1 MRRPAPFLHRFSRPL
16 IGLFAALG
24 VADTAYL
31 TSVKLGGGAAACSSE
46 ACNAV
51 LSSPYANILGFPLSL
66 FGLLAYL
73 AMMVMAILP
82 LAISAKSN
90 KKLHN
95 QVQEL
100 TWTGLFLGGT
110 AMAVFSGYL
119 MYLLAVV
126 IKSPCPYCIASA
138 AFAGIIFV
146 LVLVGREW
154 EAIGSMIINGLIAGF
169 LTLLVTFGLYSAAGV
184 SITPEPPSSVA
195 ETPTTQAILSLEPT
209 TVPQRPYGWTITSQ
223 SGASE
228 IALAEHLKKT
238 GATMYGGWFCS
249 HCFEQKQ
256 LFGREAFKS
265 NIKYVECNEEGKN
278 PQVEL
283 CSKEGIKGF
292 PTWDIAGKKYPG
304 VQPPEELAKL
314 SGYTGQQDFRYS
326 KLIPGF
332 SAKPAAPAASGKPE
346 SSPAASGA
354 STTK

>member
-31 TSVKLGGGAAACSSE
+31 TSVKLGGGKAACLADS
-46 ACNAV
+46 CNAV

-82 LAISAKSN
+82 LLIDAKSN

-100 TWTGLFLGGT
+100 TWTGLFIGGT

-119 MYLLAVV
+119 VYLLAVV
-126 IKSPCPYCIASA
+126 IKAPCPYCIASA
-138 AFAGIIFV
+138 IFATIIFV
-146 LVLVGREW
+146 LVLIGREW
-154 EAIGSMIINGLIAGF
+154 DQVGSMITNGLIAGL
-169 LTLLVTFGLYSAAGV
+169 LTLLVSFGIYSSAGV
-184 SITPEPPSSVA
+184 SVTA
-195 ETPTTQAILSLEPT
+195 DTPTIVEITSLEPAGA
-209 TVPQRPYGWTITSQ
+209 PEQPNGWTVTSQ

-238 GATMYGGWFCS
+238 GAKMYGGWFCS
-249 HCFEQKQ
+249 HCYEQKQ
-256 LFGREAFKS
+256 LFGREAKAS
-265 NIKYVECNEEGKN
+265 INYIECHAQGKD
-278 PQVEL
+278 PQVDL
-283 CSKEGIKGF
+283 CRKEGIEGF
-292 PTWDIAGKKYPG
+292 PTWDIGGKKYPG
-304 VQPPEELAKL
+304 TQPPEQLAKL
-314 SGYTGQQDFRYS
+314 SGYTGPQDFRYS

-332 SAKPAAPAASGKPE
+332 SAKPVAPEASGKPE
-346 SSPAASGA
+346 SSPAASGS
-354 STTK
+354 STKK

>member
-138 AFAGIIFV
+138 AFAGIIFG

-154 EAIGSMIINGLIAGF
+154 EAIGSMITNGLIAGF
-169 LTLLVTFGLYSAAGV
+169 LVSILLPVCLSLQSHLLVLQKLLPLRQLSHWNLPRYLNGLMVGRLL
-184 SITPEPPSSVA
+184 PSQELVKLLW
-195 ETPTTQAILSLEPT
+195 Q
-209 TVPQRPYGWTITSQ
+209 
-223 SGASE
+223 
-228 IALAEHLKKT
+228 
-238 GATMYGGWFCS
+238 
-249 HCFEQKQ
+249 
-256 LFGREAFKS
+256 
-265 NIKYVECNEEGKN
+265 NI
-278 PQVEL
+278 
-283 CSKEGIKGF
+283 
-292 PTWDIAGKKYPG
+292 
-304 VQPPEELAKL
+304 
-314 SGYTGQQDFRYS
+314 
-326 KLIPGF
+326 
-332 SAKPAAPAASGKPE
+332 
-346 SSPAASGA
+346 
-354 STTK
+354 